1 MNHHTPIIEHARRMA
16 ADAPA
21 GDTATHSHGTTRR
34 GLGGENDMG
43 HHLARVNS
51 PAAKYESC
59 YLARRA
65 TAIHVVFWACM
76 AIGALS
82 IGAQLTGH
90 TEALRA
96 IWHQTP

>member
-1 MNHHTPIIEHARRMA
+1 MNTDTPMIQLARRMA
-16 ADAPA
+16 ASDPA
-21 GDTATHSHGTTRR
+21 ANATTHESRRR

-51 PAAKYESC
+51 PAAKYEGC

-65 TAIHVVFWACM
+65 TAIHVIFWACM
-76 AIGALS
+76 AIGAFS

-90 TEALRA
+90 AEALRTM
-96 IWHQTP
+96 WHQNP